1 MDSIFIVKYRVL
13 SSPVPFLAL
22 LQEKGRSQAI
32 GVLVL
37 LLSKSYSL
45 PLDVS
50 FGYEQSGNKDSIDLW
65 SLHLLPVCL
74 QNISRIWDCVYILSN
89 PSY

>member
-13 SSPVPFLAL
+13 SSPVPFPAL
-22 LQEKGRSQAI
+22 LQEKERSQAI

-50 FGYEQSGNKDSIDLW
+50 SGYEQSGNKDSIDLW

-74 QNISRIWDCVYILSN
+74 KNISRTWDCVYILSN
-89 PSY
+89 SSY